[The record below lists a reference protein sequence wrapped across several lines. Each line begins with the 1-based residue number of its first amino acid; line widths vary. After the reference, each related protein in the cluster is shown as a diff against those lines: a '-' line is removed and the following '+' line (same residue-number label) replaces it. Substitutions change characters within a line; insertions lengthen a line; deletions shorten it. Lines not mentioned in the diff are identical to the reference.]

1 MCAHVHVPYGLWTA
15 DDTLQDLISDLL
27 PVVLMDVEGK
37 DNLPDRWFPVLPVLT
52 HHVLQV
58 DCSYT
63 HRDNHST
70 RSDHHHTGHIAN
82 IASHCSFIYVL
93 LQITKTPFKTLVC

>member
-1 MCAHVHVPYGLWTA
+1 MCAHVPYGLWTA

-63 HRDNHST
+63 HRDNQT
-70 RSDHHHTGHIAN
+70 I
-82 IASHCSFIYVL
+82 
-93 LQITKTPFKTLVC
+93 ITQVI